1 MPELPI
7 NGGTIAYEVMG
18 SGQPIVLTPGGR
30 FGMDVPGL
38 RPLADRLA
46 RHMQV
51 VLWDRPNTGRSDF
64 KFTGVSESLMCA
76 DDLAELVRTLE
87 LCPVVLAGGSAGS
100 RVSILTAIHHPE
112 VVSKLAVWM
121 MSGGTFGT
129 MFLAMNYLLPH
140 IAAAWASGMEAVTEL
155 KDIKERIDAEPR
167 LRQQI
172 LDLDRDEFRAR
183 LSTWLEAYVP
193 RPENALPGVPAADVA
208 KVTVPTVI
216 FRNGDGDPYH
226 PAEVSSAVHAAI
238 ASSELVEPPWGRDS
252 WFQTKQR
259 QLAGKGNLFDDWV
272 LLAEPILEFAALSD
286 R

>member
-1 MPELPI
+1 MPRLPI
-7 NGGTIAYEVMG
+7 NGGTIFYEVMG

-30 FGMDVPGL
+30 FGLDVPGL
-38 RPLADRLA
+38 RPLAERLA
-46 RHMQV
+46 RHLQV

-87 LCPVVLAGGSAGS
+87 LGPVVLAGGSAGS

-112 VVSKLAVWM
+112 LVSKLAVWM

-167 LRQQI
+167 LRKQI
-172 LDLDRDEFRAR
+172 LDLDRGQFVQQ

-193 RPENALPGVPAADVA
+193 RPEDVLPGVPAADVA
-208 KVTVPTVI
+208 RVTAPTII
-216 FRNGDGDPYH
+216 FRNGDCDPYH
-226 PAEVSSAVHAAI
+226 PAEVSHAVHGAI
-238 ASSELVEPPWGRDS
+238 ASSQLVEPPWGRDS

-259 QLAGKGNLFDDWV
+259 QLAGRGNLFDDWV
-272 LLAEPILEFAALSD
+272 LLAEPLARFAAA
-286 R
+286 

>member
-1 MPELPI
+1 MPELRI
-7 NGGTIAYEVMG
+7 NGGTIVYEVMG
-18 SGQPIVLTPGGR
+18 AGQPIVLTPGGR

-46 RHMQV
+46 EHMQV

-64 KFTGVSESLMCA
+64 KFTGVSESQMCA
-76 DDLAELVRTLE
+76 DDLAALLH
-87 LCPVVLAGGSAGS
+87 LLDLGPAVLAGGSAGS

-140 IAAAWASGMEAVTEL
+140 IAAAWASGMTAVAEV

-167 LRQQI
+167 LRRQI
-172 LDLDRDEFRAR
+172 VDLDRDEFLQR
-183 LSTWLEAYVP
+183 LNTWLEAYVP
-193 RPENALPGVPAADVA
+193 RPENPLPGVPASDIA
-208 KVTVPTVI
+208 TLTLPTMI

-226 PAEVSSAVHAAI
+226 PAEVSYAVHEAV
-238 ASSELVEPPWGRDS
+238 ASSEIVEPPWARDS

-259 QLAGKGNLFDDWV
+259 QLAGKGDLFDDWV
-272 LLAEPILEFAALSD
+272 MLAEPILMFAAP
-286 R
+286 